1 MLPNLWVFP
10 VLFCISDFQHLQFFF
25 FSCTEV
31 KFSSVIS
38 QSIWYRVRRAT
49 LGVNPLSLKLCILLL
64 NARWKSHDCSQTSP
78 ITQSISKA
86 LHIYM
91 WGESTITCY
100 RERWNYAQM
109 KAIWAMLFLWSTSTL
124 TIHILQG
131 FSTPVM
137 SRMCYR
143 LQLAHTALQREI
155 NCALSMMTRW
165 IKKSHCSLSSGG
177 KDSQWWYCSGVN
189 PSSRTQLSKWWTK
202 H

>member
-64 NARWKSHDCSQTSP
+64 NARWESHDCSQTSP

-91 WGESTITCY
+91 WGEI
-100 RERWNYAQM
+100 NYHM
-109 KAIWAMLFLWSTSTL
+109 
-124 TIHILQG
+124 LQG
-131 FSTPVM
+131 TLELCTDEGNMGNAFLVEYLHFNNPHSA
-137 SRMCYR
+137 R
-143 LQLAHTALQREI
+143 LFNTSNEQDVLPAAIGQYCFTKGNKLCLINDDQMNKKIPLLTLIRRQRF
-155 NCALSMMTRW
+155 SMMV
-165 IKKSHCSLSSGG
+165 L
-177 KDSQWWYCSGVN
+177 QWC
-189 PSSRTQLSKWWTK
+189 
-202 H
+202 